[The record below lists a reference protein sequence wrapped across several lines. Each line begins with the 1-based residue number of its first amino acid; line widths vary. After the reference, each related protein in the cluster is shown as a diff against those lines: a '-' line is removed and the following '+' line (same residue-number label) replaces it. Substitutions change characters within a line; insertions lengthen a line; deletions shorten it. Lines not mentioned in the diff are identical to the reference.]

1 MISYSVYLRVR
12 QIIQVTMNFGT
23 VPTLQMI
30 MTIPGTI
37 NEINVEVMVNAGE
50 NDVTHRVVVVLLP
63 FSIFFWRIIAS

>member
-50 NDVTHRVVVVLLP
+50 NDVTHRVRVSGP
-63 FSIFFWRIIAS
+63 DF